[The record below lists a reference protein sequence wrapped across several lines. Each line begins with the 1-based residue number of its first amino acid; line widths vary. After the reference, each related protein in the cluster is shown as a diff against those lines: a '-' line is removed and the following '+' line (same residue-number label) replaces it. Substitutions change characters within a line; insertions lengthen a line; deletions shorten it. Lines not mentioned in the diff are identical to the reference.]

1 KGIVKDISKLISEEL
16 NSNIRYF
23 FLEVTEGTF
32 SGEIKLYVNNIEHLK
47 QLIEKIKTIDGVSKV
62 YRKE

>member
-1 KGIVKDISKLISEEL
+1 
-16 NSNIRYF
+16 
-23 FLEVTEGTF
+23 VTEGTF
-32 SGEIKLYVNNIEHLK
+32 SGEIKLYVNNIDHLK

>member
-1 KGIVKDISKLISEEL
+1 MD
-16 NSNIRYF
+16 SNIRYF

-32 SGEIKLYVNNIEHLK
+32 SGEIKLYVNNIDHLK